1 MKNTNPNMPSR
12 LSALTYAVKEWF
24 QIHGKV
30 VFTFAVFNIL
40 LIVFCVVYWGVGL
53 PMYPLNTVDTTST
66 ASPNWFH
73 GSNML
78 DGFNADLSKIIS
90 KFHTMQW
97 YIFSLAV
104 YMAYILRDMYYA
116 QISALFQVYEETERS
131 NNILRD
137 MYSSQ
142 LQSQRLLR
150 EGVVDLNRIYN
161 LIKYEPEALTRVV
174 QGVQAIKDN
183 IDEKCD
189 GFEDLLKKIIRIMPE
204 HPIDI
209 RDAVYSFQDMTED
222 LLTKI
227 KREIRMLRIDSANDG
242 EVKEEMVELSAS
254 SSEASGAEESEVPV
268 VPTITP
274 RQKRGRKPNVS
285 GSTSSS
291 SSSSTPLLS
300 STRLGSRRANE
311 MIQQATH

>member
-1 MKNTNPNMPSR
+1 MPSR
-12 LSALTYAVKEWF
+12 SSALTTAVNEWF

-53 PMYPLNTVDTTST
+53 PMYPLNTLDATTT
-66 ASPNWFH
+66 ATPNWFH
-73 GSNML
+73 GSNVL
-78 DGFNADLSKIIS
+78 DGFHADLSKIVS
-90 KFHTMQW
+90 DYYTMQW
-97 YIFSLAV
+97 CIFSLAL

-131 NNILRD
+131 NGILRD

-142 LQSQRLLR
+142 LHSHRVLR
-150 EGVVDLNRIYN
+150 EGVEDLNHIYN
-161 LIKYEPEALTRVV
+161 LINFEPEALTRVV

-189 GFEDLLKKIIRIMPE
+189 GFEDLLRKIIRIMPE

-242 EVKEEMVELSAS
+242 EVKEEMVELSVS
-254 SSEASGAEESEVPV
+254 SAEASGAEESEVPV

-285 GSTSSS
+285 GRSTTSSS
-291 SSSSTPLLS
+291 SSTTRPLLS

-311 MIQQATH
+311 MIQQATQ

>member
-1 MKNTNPNMPSR
+1 MPSR
-12 LSALTYAVKEWF
+12 FSALTTAVKEWF

-53 PMYPLNTVDTTST
+53 PMYPLNTLDITTT
-66 ASPNWFH
+66 ATPNWFH
-73 GSNML
+73 GSNVL
-78 DGFNADLSKIIS
+78 DGFHADLSKIVSDFYI
-90 KFHTMQW
+90 MQW
-97 YIFSLAV
+97 CIFSLAV
-104 YMAYILRDMYYA
+104 YMVYILRDMYYA
-116 QISALFQVYEETERS
+116 QISALFQVYEEIERS
-131 NNILRD
+131 NGILRD

-142 LQSQRLLR
+142 LQSQRLLI
-150 EGVVDLNRIYN
+150 EGVEDLNRIYN
-161 LIKYEPEALTRVV
+161 LINFEPEALTRVV
-174 QGVQAIKDN
+174 QGVKDN

-189 GFEDLLKKIIRIMPE
+189 GFEDLLRKIIRIMPE

-222 LLTKI
+222 LLSKI

-254 SSEASGAEESEVPV
+254 SAEASGAEESEVPV

-285 GSTSSS
+285 GSSSSS
-291 SSSSTPLLS
+291 SSSSTTRPLLS

-311 MIQQATH
+311 MIQQATQ

>member
-1 MKNTNPNMPSR
+1 
-12 LSALTYAVKEWF
+12 
-24 QIHGKV
+24 
-30 VFTFAVFNIL
+30 
-40 LIVFCVVYWGVGL
+40 
-53 PMYPLNTVDTTST
+53 
-66 ASPNWFH
+66 
-73 GSNML
+73 
-78 DGFNADLSKIIS
+78 
-90 KFHTMQW
+90 MQW
-97 YIFSLAV
+97 CIFSLAL

-116 QISALFQVYEETERS
+116 QISALFQVYEEIERS
-131 NNILRD
+131 NGILRD

-142 LQSQRLLR
+142 LHSHRVLR
-150 EGVVDLNRIYN
+150 EGVEDLNHIYN
-161 LIKYEPEALTRVV
+161 LINFEPEALTRVV

-189 GFEDLLKKIIRIMPE
+189 GFEDLLRKIIRIMPE

-254 SSEASGAEESEVPV
+254 SAEASCAEESEVPV

-285 GSTSSS
+285 GSSSS
-291 SSSSTPLLS
+291 SSSNTSSATRPLLS

-311 MIQQATH
+311 MIQQATQ